1 MSNASAR
8 RRGLSAAPRTVAA
21 STVAAT
27 AVAGA
32 DLELVRERTRGRI
45 ALALIAL
52 LSALVLP
59 GMAGLLFGRLS
70 VNDLKE
76 LLASLGVLTTLVGTA
91 MGFYFGRITK

>member
-1 MSNASAR
+1 MTAPAR
-8 RRGLSAAPRTVAA
+8 RREPSSVPSTVAA
-21 STVAAT
+21 ST
-27 AVAGA
+27 AVGA

-52 LSALVLP
+52 LSLLVVP
-59 GMAGLLFGRLS
+59 GMGGLLLGKLS

-76 LLASLGVLTTLVGTA
+76 LLSALGVLTTLVGTA